1 MPKIEAEKEV
11 CLKCG
16 ADVRE
21 GTTFC
26 YNCGSP
32 LASHEEIIEE
42 IDVPGIEEVQ
52 AVDEKT
58 QAALDDLAQRLK
70 LDEDEDK
77 KLAKAAAER
86 RKARISQRKSSE
98 YTWEPSDDSS
108 GAWALIAAIGFG
120 VFALIVV
127 FIALYKR

>member
-1 MPKIEAEKEV
+1 MPKTETAKEV
-11 CLKCG
+11 CSKCG

-32 LASHEEIIEE
+32 LAEQEPQIDEIVIPLIEE
-42 IDVPGIEEVQ
+42 TPE
-52 AVDEKT
+52 VDEKT
-58 QAALDDLAQRLK
+58 KAALDDLAERLK

-86 RKARISQRKSSE
+86 RKARVSQRKSSE

-108 GAWALIAAIGFG
+108 GGWALIAAIAFA
-120 VFALIVV
+120 VFAAIVV
-127 FIALYKR
+127 FIALFRR